1 VPAKRLISLP
11 RTLLFRHGGIGIL
24 SANFGLC
31 PRVNS
36 QLPDSA
42 TASLSD
48 AESPLRI
55 ALLGYRSAPHSGGQ
69 GVYLN
74 YLSRYLRRRGHSVT
88 VISGPP
94 YPRLDDDINL
104 VKLESLDLYANGL
117 RSVKPGH
124 FFSRLERIEWFSKLT
139 GGFAEPYTFG
149 ERVKKWFVGR
159 ENDFDIIHDNQTIA
173 DGVLDLQTRGL
184 RLVTTIHHPIT
195 RDYRVALAA
204 EPKWYMR
211 LLIHR
216 WHSFLRMQKRVAP
229 QLESVVTVSNASAK
243 DIATDFGVSP
253 EAISVMHL
261 GVDTE
266 MFRPLPAIAR
276 EPFRLMTTA
285 SADAPL
291 KGLVHLLKA
300 VAALRPDYPDIRLT
314 LVGRPKPDGDTQ
326 RIINSLGLAN
336 CIDFC
341 KGISHEEMVEKYAR
355 ATVAVVPSIY
365 EGFGLPAVEAMA
377 CGVPLVSTSG
387 GALAEVVDDAALVVS
402 PGDSDALARN
412 IRRLFDDESL
422 RAEYATRGLQR
433 VEQHFCW
440 ERCAERM
447 EAFYRER
454 IGRC

>member
-1 VPAKRLISLP
+1 M
-11 RTLLFRHGGIGIL
+11 
-24 SANFGLC
+24 
-31 PRVNS
+31 NS
-36 QLPDSA
+36 QLPDTV
-42 TASLSD
+42 TASSSD

-74 YLSRYLRRRGHSVT
+74 YLSRYLRRRGHTVT

-94 YPRLDDDINL
+94 YPHLDDDIDL

-117 RSVKPGH
+117 GSVKPRH

-159 ENDFDIIHDNQTIA
+159 EHDFDIIHDNQTIA
-173 DGVLDLQTRGL
+173 DGVLELQTRGL
-184 RLVTTIHHPIT
+184 PLVTTIHHPIT
-195 RDYRVALAA
+195 RDYRVALAS
-204 EPKWYMR
+204 ESKWYMR

-229 QLESVVTVSNASAK
+229 HLKSVVTVSSASAT
-243 DIATDFGVSP
+243 DIATDFGVTP

-266 MFRPLPAIAR
+266 MFRPLPAITR
-276 EPFRLMTTA
+276 DPYRLMTTA

-291 KGLVHLLKA
+291 KGLSHLLRA
-300 VAALRPDYPDIRLT
+300 LAALRPDYPDIRLT
-314 LVGRPKPDGDTQ
+314 LVGRPKPDGETQ
-326 RIINSLGLAN
+326 RLINALGLAD
-336 CIDFC
+336 CIDCC

-355 ATVAVVPSIY
+355 ATVAVVPSMY

-387 GALAEVVDDAALVVS
+387 GALAEVVADAALVVS
-402 PGDSDALARN
+402 PGDGNALAQQ
-412 IRRLFDDESL
+412 IKRLFDDASL
-422 RAEYATRGLQR
+422 RDEYASRGLQR

-447 EAFYRER
+447 EVYYRER
-454 IGRC
+454 IGQC

>member
-1 VPAKRLISLP
+1 M
-11 RTLLFRHGGIGIL
+11 
-24 SANFGLC
+24 
-31 PRVNS
+31 NS
-36 QLPDSA
+36 QLPDIV
-42 TASLSD
+42 TASLND

-55 ALLGYRSAPHSGGQ
+55 AFLGYRSAPHSGGQ
-69 GVYLN
+69 GVYLQ
-74 YLSRYLRRRGHSVT
+74 YLSRYLHRRGHHVT

-94 YPRLDDDINL
+94 YPHLDDDIDL
-104 VKLESLDLYANGL
+104 VKLESLDLYAHGL
-117 RSVKPGH
+117 RSVKPRH

-159 ENDFDIIHDNQTIA
+159 EHEFDIIHDNQTIA
-173 DGVLDLQTRGL
+173 DGILELQTRGL
-184 RLVTTIHHPIT
+184 PLVTTIHHPIT

-229 QLESVVTVSNASAK
+229 QLASVVTVSSASAT
-243 DIATDFGVSP
+243 DISTDFGVAP

-266 MFRPLPAIAR
+266 MFRPLPAITR
-276 EPFRLMTTA
+276 EPYRLMTTA

-291 KGLVHLLKA
+291 KGLSHLLKA
-300 VAALRPDYPDIRLT
+300 MAALRPDYPDIRLT
-314 LVGRPKPDGDTQ
+314 LVGQPKPDGETQ
-326 RIINSLGLAN
+326 RLIDSLELAD
-336 CIDFC
+336 CIDCC
-341 KGISHEEMVEKYAR
+341 KGISHEEMVQKYAR
-355 ATVAVVPSIY
+355 ATVAVVPSMY

-377 CGVPLVSTSG
+377 CGVPLVSTNG
-387 GALAEVVDDAALVVS
+387 GALAEVVADAALVVS
-402 PGDSDALARN
+402 PGDGNALAQQ
-412 IRRLFDDESL
+412 IKRLFDDASL
-422 RAEYATRGLQR
+422 REEYAARGLKR

-447 EAFYRER
+447 EAYYRER
-454 IGRC
+454 IGQC

>member
-1 VPAKRLISLP
+1 M
-11 RTLLFRHGGIGIL
+11 
-24 SANFGLC
+24 
-31 PRVNS
+31 NS
-36 QLPDSA
+36 QLPDIV
-42 TASLSD
+42 TASLND

-55 ALLGYRSAPHSGGQ
+55 AFLGYRSAPHSGGQ
-69 GVYLN
+69 GVYLQ
-74 YLSRYLRRRGHSVT
+74 YLSRYLHRRGHHVT

-94 YPRLDDDINL
+94 YPHLDDDIDL
-104 VKLESLDLYANGL
+104 VKLESLDLYAHGL
-117 RSVKPGH
+117 RSVKPRH

-159 ENDFDIIHDNQTIA
+159 EREFDIIHDNQTIA
-173 DGVLDLQTRGL
+173 DGILELQTRGL
-184 RLVTTIHHPIT
+184 PLVTTIHHPIT

-229 QLESVVTVSNASAK
+229 QLASVVTVSSASAA
-243 DIATDFGVSP
+243 DISTDFGVAP

-266 MFRPLPAIAR
+266 MFRPLPAITR
-276 EPFRLMTTA
+276 EPYRLMTTA

-291 KGLVHLLKA
+291 KGLSHLLKA
-300 VAALRPDYPDIRLT
+300 MAALRPDYPEIRLT
-314 LVGRPKPDGDTQ
+314 LVGQPKPDGETQ
-326 RIINSLGLAN
+326 RLIDSLELAD
-336 CIDFC
+336 CIDSC
-341 KGISHEEMVEKYAR
+341 KGISHEEMVQKYAR
-355 ATVAVVPSIY
+355 ATVAVVPSMY

-377 CGVPLVSTSG
+377 CGVPLVSTNG
-387 GALAEVVDDAALVVS
+387 GALAEVVADAALVVS
-402 PGDSDALARN
+402 PGDGNALAQQ
-412 IRRLFDDESL
+412 IKRLFDDASL
-422 RAEYATRGLQR
+422 RDEYASRGLQR

-447 EAFYRER
+447 EVYYRER
-454 IGRC
+454 IGQC

>member
-1 VPAKRLISLP
+1 M
-11 RTLLFRHGGIGIL
+11 
-24 SANFGLC
+24 
-31 PRVNS
+31 NS
-36 QLPDSA
+36 QLPDTV
-42 TASLSD
+42 TASSTD

-94 YPRLDDDINL
+94 YPHLDDDIDL

-117 RSVKPGH
+117 GSVEPRH

-159 ENDFDIIHDNQTIA
+159 EHDFDIIHDNQTIA
-173 DGVLDLQTRGL
+173 DGVLALQTRGL
-184 RLVTTIHHPIT
+184 PLVTTIHHPIT
-195 RDYRVALAA
+195 RDYRVALAS

-229 QLESVVTVSNASAK
+229 QLKSVVTVSSASAT
-243 DIATDFGVSP
+243 DIATDFGVTP

-266 MFRPLPAIAR
+266 MFRPLPAITR
-276 EPFRLMTTA
+276 EPYRLMTTA

-291 KGLVHLLKA
+291 KGLSHLLRALA
-300 VAALRPDYPDIRLT
+300 VLRPEYPDIRLT
-314 LVGRPKPDGDTQ
+314 LVGRPKPDGETQ
-326 RIINSLGLAN
+326 RLINSLGLAD
-336 CIDFC
+336 CIDCC
-341 KGISHEEMVEKYAR
+341 KGISHEEMVEKYAQ
-355 ATVAVVPSIY
+355 ATVAVVPSMY

-387 GALAEVVDDAALVVS
+387 GALAAVVADAALVVS
-402 PGDSDALARN
+402 PGDGNALAQQ
-412 IRRLFDDESL
+412 IKRLFDDASL
-422 RAEYATRGLQR
+422 RDEYASRGLQR

-447 EAFYRER
+447 EAYYRER
-454 IGRC
+454 IGQC

>member
-1 VPAKRLISLP
+1 M
-11 RTLLFRHGGIGIL
+11 
-24 SANFGLC
+24 
-31 PRVNS
+31 NS
-36 QLPDSA
+36 QLPDTV
-42 TASLSD
+42 TASSND

-94 YPRLDDDINL
+94 YPQLDDDIEL

-117 RSVKPGH
+117 GSVKPRH

-149 ERVKKWFVGR
+149 ERVKRWFVGR
-159 ENDFDIIHDNQTIA
+159 ERDFDIIHDNQTIA
-173 DGVLDLQTRGL
+173 DGVLALQTRGL
-184 RLVTTIHHPIT
+184 PLVTTIHHPIT
-195 RDYRVALAA
+195 RDYRVALAS

-216 WHSFLRMQKRVAP
+216 WHSFLMMQKRVAP
-229 QLESVVTVSNASAK
+229 QLKSVVTVSSASAT
-243 DIATDFGVSP
+243 DIATDFGVKP

-261 GVDTE
+261 GVDTD
-266 MFRPLPAIAR
+266 MFRPLPAITR
-276 EPFRLMTTA
+276 EPYRLMTTA

-291 KGLVHLLKA
+291 KGLSHLLRALA
-300 VAALRPDYPDIRLT
+300 VLRPDYPDIRLT
-314 LVGRPKPDGDTQ
+314 LVGRPKPDGETQ
-326 RIINSLGLAN
+326 RLINALGLAD
-336 CIDFC
+336 CIDCC

-355 ATVAVVPSIY
+355 AMVAVVPSMY

-377 CGVPLVSTSG
+377 CGVPLVSTNG
-387 GALAEVVDDAALVVS
+387 GALAEVVADAALVVS
-402 PGDSDALARN
+402 PGDGDALAQQ
-412 IRRLFDDESL
+412 IKRLFDDASL
-422 RAEYATRGLQR
+422 RDEYASRGLQR

-447 EAFYRER
+447 EAYYREC
-454 IGRC
+454 IGTC

>member
-1 VPAKRLISLP
+1 M
-11 RTLLFRHGGIGIL
+11 
-24 SANFGLC
+24 
-31 PRVNS
+31 NS
-36 QLPDSA
+36 QLPDIV
-42 TASLSD
+42 TASLND

-55 ALLGYRSAPHSGGQ
+55 AFLGYRSAPHSGGQ
-69 GVYLN
+69 GVYLQ
-74 YLSRYLRRRGHSVT
+74 YLSRYLHRRGHHVT

-94 YPRLDDDINL
+94 YPHLDDDIDL
-104 VKLESLDLYANGL
+104 VKLESLDLYAHGL
-117 RSVKPGH
+117 RSVKPRH

-159 ENDFDIIHDNQTIA
+159 EHEFDIIHDNQTIA
-173 DGVLDLQTRGL
+173 DGILELQTRGL
-184 RLVTTIHHPIT
+184 PLVTTIHHPIT

-229 QLESVVTVSNASAK
+229 QLASVVTVSSASAT
-243 DIATDFGVSP
+243 DISTDFGVAP

-266 MFRPLPAIAR
+266 MFRPLPAITR
-276 EPFRLMTTA
+276 EPYRLMTTA

-291 KGLVHLLKA
+291 KGLSHLLKA
-300 VAALRPDYPDIRLT
+300 MAALRPNYPEIRLT
-314 LVGRPKPDGDTQ
+314 LVGRPKPDGETQ
-326 RIINSLGLAN
+326 RLIDALELAD
-336 CIDFC
+336 CIDSC
-341 KGISHEEMVEKYAR
+341 KGISHEEMVQKYAR
-355 ATVAVVPSIY
+355 ATVAVVPSMY

-377 CGVPLVSTSG
+377 CGVPLVSTNG
-387 GALAEVVDDAALVVS
+387 GALAEVVADAALVVS
-402 PGDSDALARN
+402 PGDGNALAQQ
-412 IRRLFDDESL
+412 IKRLFDDASL
-422 RAEYATRGLQR
+422 REEYAARGLKR

-447 EAFYRER
+447 EAYYRER
-454 IGRC
+454 IGQC

>member
-1 VPAKRLISLP
+1 MSTSNRCTAV
-11 RTLLFRHGGIGIL
+11 LFRCGGIGIL
-24 SANFGLC
+24 PANFGGY

-36 QLPDSA
+36 QLPDTVNS
-42 TASLSD
+42 SLND

-69 GVYLN
+69 GVYLK

-94 YPRLDDDINL
+94 YPQLDDDIFL

-117 RSVKPGH
+117 GSVKPKH
-124 FFSRLERIEWFSKLT
+124 FLSRLERIEWFSKLT

-149 ERVKKWFVGR
+149 ERVKKWFIGR
-159 ENDFDIIHDNQTIA
+159 EDAFDIIHDNQTIA
-173 DGVLDLQTRGL
+173 DGVLELQTRGL
-184 RLVTTIHHPIT
+184 PLVTTIHHPIT
-195 RDYRVALAA
+195 RDYRVALAV

-229 QLESVVTVSNASAK
+229 QLKSVVTVSSASAT
-243 DIATDFGVSP
+243 DIATDFGVP
-253 EAISVMHL
+253 PGAISVMHL

-266 MFRPLPAIAR
+266 MFRPLPEIER
-276 EPFRLMTTA
+276 QPYRLMTTA

-291 KGLVHLLKA
+291 KGLSYLLTAIATLKT
-300 VAALRPDYPDIRLT
+300 DYPDIKLT
-314 LVGRPKPDGDTQ
+314 LVGRPKPDGETQ
-326 RIINSLGLAN
+326 RLITSLGLAD
-336 CIDFC
+336 CIDC
-341 KGISHEEMVEKYAR
+341 VKGISHEEMVEKYAR
-355 ATVAVVPSIY
+355 ASVAVVPSVY

-377 CGVPLVSTSG
+377 CGVPLVSTCG
-387 GALAEVVDDAALVVS
+387 GALAEVVADAGLVVS
-402 PGDSDALARN
+402 PGDSNALARQ
-412 IRRLFDDESL
+412 IKRLFDDASL
-422 RAEYATRGLQR
+422 RDEYASRGLQR

-447 EAFYRER
+447 EAYYREC
-454 IGRC
+454 IGQC

>member
-1 VPAKRLISLP
+1 M
-11 RTLLFRHGGIGIL
+11 
-24 SANFGLC
+24 
-31 PRVNS
+31 NS
-36 QLPDSA
+36 QLPDIV

-55 ALLGYRSAPHSGGQ
+55 AFLGYRSAPHSGGQ
-69 GVYLN
+69 GVYLQ
-74 YLSRYLRRRGHSVT
+74 YLSRYLHRRGHHVT

-94 YPRLDDDINL
+94 YPHLDDDIDL
-104 VKLESLDLYANGL
+104 VKLESLDLYAHGL
-117 RSVKPGH
+117 RSVKPRH

-159 ENDFDIIHDNQTIA
+159 EHEFDIIHDNQTIA
-173 DGVLDLQTRGL
+173 DGILELQTRGL
-184 RLVTTIHHPIT
+184 PLVTTIHHPIT

-229 QLESVVTVSNASAK
+229 QLASVVTVSSASAT
-243 DIATDFGVSP
+243 DISTDFGVAL

-266 MFRPLPAIAR
+266 MFRPLPAITR
-276 EPFRLMTTA
+276 EPYRLMTTA

-291 KGLVHLLKA
+291 KGLSHLLKA
-300 VAALRPDYPDIRLT
+300 IAALRPDYPDIRLT
-314 LVGRPKPDGDTQ
+314 LVGQPKPDGETQ
-326 RIINSLGLAN
+326 RLIDSLELAD
-336 CIDFC
+336 CIDCC

-355 ATVAVVPSIY
+355 ATVAVVPSMY

-377 CGVPLVSTSG
+377 CGVPLVSTNG
-387 GALAEVVDDAALVVS
+387 GALAEVVADAALVVS
-402 PGDSDALARN
+402 PGDGNALAQQ
-412 IRRLFDDESL
+412 IKRLFDDASL
-422 RAEYATRGLQR
+422 REEYAARGLKR

-447 EAFYRER
+447 EAYYRER
-454 IGRC
+454 IGQC

>member
-1 VPAKRLISLP
+1 M
-11 RTLLFRHGGIGIL
+11 
-24 SANFGLC
+24 
-31 PRVNS
+31 NS
-36 QLPDSA
+36 QLPDIV

-55 ALLGYRSAPHSGGQ
+55 AFLGYRSAPHSGGQ
-69 GVYLN
+69 GVYLQ
-74 YLSRYLRRRGHSVT
+74 YLSRYLHRRGHHVT

-94 YPRLDDDINL
+94 YPHLDDDIDL
-104 VKLESLDLYANGL
+104 VKLESLDLYAHGL
-117 RSVKPGH
+117 RSVKPRH

-159 ENDFDIIHDNQTIA
+159 EHEFDIIHDNQTIA
-173 DGVLDLQTRGL
+173 DGILELQTRGL
-184 RLVTTIHHPIT
+184 PLVTTIHHPIT

-229 QLESVVTVSNASAK
+229 QLASVVTVSSASAT
-243 DIATDFGVSP
+243 DISTDFGVAL

-266 MFRPLPAIAR
+266 MFRPLPAITR
-276 EPFRLMTTA
+276 EPYRLMTTA

-291 KGLVHLLKA
+291 KGLSHLLKA
-300 VAALRPDYPDIRLT
+300 IAALRPDYPDIRLT
-314 LVGRPKPDGDTQ
+314 LVGQPKPDGETQ
-326 RIINSLGLAN
+326 RLIESLELAD
-336 CIDFC
+336 CIDCC

-355 ATVAVVPSIY
+355 ATVAVVPSMY

-377 CGVPLVSTSG
+377 CGVPLVSTNG
-387 GALAEVVDDAALVVS
+387 GALAEVVADAALVVW
-402 PGDSDALARN
+402 PGDGNALAQQ
-412 IRRLFDDESL
+412 IKRLFDDASL
-422 RAEYATRGLQR
+422 REEYAARGLKR

-447 EAFYRER
+447 EAYYRER
-454 IGRC
+454 IGQC

>member
-1 VPAKRLISLP
+1 M
-11 RTLLFRHGGIGIL
+11 
-24 SANFGLC
+24 
-31 PRVNS
+31 NS
-36 QLPDSA
+36 QLPDIV
-42 TASLSD
+42 TASLND

-55 ALLGYRSAPHSGGQ
+55 AFLGYRSAPHSGGQ
-69 GVYLN
+69 GVYLQ
-74 YLSRYLRRRGHSVT
+74 YLSRYLHRRGHHVT

-94 YPRLDDDINL
+94 YPHLDDDIDL
-104 VKLESLDLYANGL
+104 VKLESLDLYAHGL
-117 RSVKPGH
+117 RSVKPRH

-159 ENDFDIIHDNQTIA
+159 EREFDIIHDNQTIA
-173 DGVLDLQTRGL
+173 DGILELQTRGL
-184 RLVTTIHHPIT
+184 PLVTTIHHPIT

-229 QLESVVTVSNASAK
+229 QLASVVTVSSASAA
-243 DIATDFGVSP
+243 DISTDFGVAP

-266 MFRPLPAIAR
+266 MFRPLPAITR
-276 EPFRLMTTA
+276 EPYRLMTTA

-291 KGLVHLLKA
+291 KGLSHLLKA
-300 VAALRPDYPDIRLT
+300 MAALRPDYPEIRLT
-314 LVGRPKPDGDTQ
+314 LVGQPKPDGETQ
-326 RIINSLGLAN
+326 RLIDSLELAD
-336 CIDFC
+336 CIDSC
-341 KGISHEEMVEKYAR
+341 KGISHEEMVQKYAR
-355 ATVAVVPSIY
+355 ATVAVVPSMY

-377 CGVPLVSTSG
+377 CGVPLVSTNG
-387 GALAEVVDDAALVVS
+387 GALAEVVADAALVVS
-402 PGDSDALARN
+402 PGDGNALAQQ
-412 IRRLFDDESL
+412 IKRLFDDASL
-422 RAEYATRGLQR
+422 RDEYASRGLKR

-447 EAFYRER
+447 EAYYRER
-454 IGRC
+454 IGQC

>member
-1 VPAKRLISLP
+1 M
-11 RTLLFRHGGIGIL
+11 
-24 SANFGLC
+24 
-31 PRVNS
+31 NS
-36 QLPDSA
+36 QLPDTV
-42 TASLSD
+42 TASLKD
-48 AESPLRI
+48 AERPLRI

-94 YPRLDDDINL
+94 YPHLDDDIDL
-104 VKLESLDLYANGL
+104 VKLESLDLYENGL
-117 RSVKPGH
+117 GSVRLRH
-124 FFSRLERIEWFSKLT
+124 FFSRLDRIEWLSKLT

-159 ENDFDIIHDNQTIA
+159 ERDFDIIHDNQTIA
-173 DGVLDLQTRGL
+173 DGVLELQTRGL
-184 RLVTTIHHPIT
+184 PLVTTIHHPIT
-195 RDYRVALAA
+195 RDYRVALAS

-229 QLESVVTVSNASAK
+229 QLQSVVTVSTASAT
-243 DIATDFGVSP
+243 DIATDFGVAP

-266 MFRPLPAIAR
+266 MFRPLPAIMR

-291 KGLVHLLKA
+291 KGLSHLLKA
-300 VAALRPDYPDIRLT
+300 LAALRPDYPDMRLT
-314 LVGRPKPDGDTQ
+314 LVGRPKPDGETQ
-326 RIINSLGLAN
+326 RLINSLGLAD
-336 CIDFC
+336 CIDCC

-355 ATVAVVPSIY
+355 ATVAVVPSMY

-387 GALAEVVDDAALVVS
+387 GALAEVVADAALVVS
-402 PGDSDALARN
+402 PGDGNALAQQ
-412 IRRLFDDESL
+412 IKRLFDDASL
-422 RAEYATRGLQR
+422 RDEYASRGLQR

-447 EAFYRER
+447 EAYYRER
-454 IGRC
+454 IGQC

>member
-1 VPAKRLISLP
+1 M
-11 RTLLFRHGGIGIL
+11 
-24 SANFGLC
+24 
-31 PRVNS
+31 NS
-36 QLPDSA
+36 QLPDIV
-42 TASLSD
+42 TASLDD

-55 ALLGYRSAPHSGGQ
+55 AFLGYRSAPHSGGQ
-69 GVYLN
+69 GVYLQ
-74 YLSRYLRRRGHSVT
+74 YLSRYLHRRGHHVT

-94 YPRLDDDINL
+94 YPHLDDDIDL
-104 VKLESLDLYANGL
+104 VKLESLDLYAHGL
-117 RSVKPGH
+117 RSVKPRH

-159 ENDFDIIHDNQTIA
+159 EHEFDIIHDNQTIA
-173 DGVLDLQTRGL
+173 DGILELQTRGL
-184 RLVTTIHHPIT
+184 PLVTTIHHPIT

-229 QLESVVTVSNASAK
+229 QLASVVTVSSASAT
-243 DIATDFGVSP
+243 DISTDFGVAP

-266 MFRPLPAIAR
+266 MFRPLPAITR
-276 EPFRLMTTA
+276 EPYRLMTTA

-291 KGLVHLLKA
+291 KGLSHLLKA
-300 VAALRPDYPDIRLT
+300 MAALRPNYPEIRLT
-314 LVGRPKPDGDTQ
+314 LVGRPKPDGETQ
-326 RIINSLGLAN
+326 RLIDSLELAD
-336 CIDFC
+336 CIDCC
-341 KGISHEEMVEKYAR
+341 KGISHEEMVQKYAR
-355 ATVAVVPSIY
+355 ATVAVVPSMY

-377 CGVPLVSTSG
+377 CGVPLVSTNG
-387 GALAEVVDDAALVVS
+387 GALAEVVADAALVVS
-402 PGDSDALARN
+402 PGDGNALAQQ
-412 IRRLFDDESL
+412 IKRLFDDASL
-422 RAEYATRGLQR
+422 REEYAARGLKR

-447 EAFYRER
+447 EAYYRER
-454 IGRC
+454 IGQC

>member
-1 VPAKRLISLP
+1 M
-11 RTLLFRHGGIGIL
+11 
-24 SANFGLC
+24 
-31 PRVNS
+31 NS
-36 QLPDSA
+36 QLPNTVA
-42 TASLSD
+42 ASLND

-55 ALLGYRSAPHSGGQ
+55 AFLGYRSAPHSGGQ
-69 GVYLN
+69 GVYLQ
-74 YLSRYLRRRGHSVT
+74 YLSRYLHRRGHHVT

-94 YPRLDDDINL
+94 YPHLDDDIDL
-104 VKLESLDLYANGL
+104 VKLKSLDLYAHGL
-117 RSVKPGH
+117 RSVKPRH

-159 ENDFDIIHDNQTIA
+159 EREFDIIHDNQTIA
-173 DGVLDLQTRGL
+173 DGILELQTRGL
-184 RLVTTIHHPIT
+184 PLVTTIHHPIT

-229 QLESVVTVSNASAK
+229 QLASVVTVSSASAA
-243 DIATDFGVSP
+243 DISTDFGVAP

-266 MFRPLPAIAR
+266 MFRPLPAITR
-276 EPFRLMTTA
+276 EPYRLMTTA

-291 KGLVHLLKA
+291 KGLSHLLKA
-300 VAALRPDYPDIRLT
+300 MAALRPDYPEIRLT
-314 LVGRPKPDGDTQ
+314 LVGQPKPDGETQ
-326 RIINSLGLAN
+326 RLIDSLELAD
-336 CIDFC
+336 CIDSC
-341 KGISHEEMVEKYAR
+341 KGISHEEMVQRYAR
-355 ATVAVVPSIY
+355 ATVAVVPSMY

-377 CGVPLVSTSG
+377 CGVPLVSTNG
-387 GALAEVVDDAALVVS
+387 GALAEVVADAALVVS
-402 PGDSDALARN
+402 PGDGNALAQQ
-412 IRRLFDDESL
+412 IKRLFDDASL
-422 RAEYATRGLQR
+422 RDEYASRGLKR

-447 EAFYRER
+447 EAYYRER
-454 IGRC
+454 IG

>member
-1 VPAKRLISLP
+1 M
-11 RTLLFRHGGIGIL
+11 
-24 SANFGLC
+24 
-31 PRVNS
+31 NS
-36 QLPDSA
+36 QLPDTV
-42 TASLSD
+42 TASSHD
-48 AESPLRI
+48 AQSPLRI

-94 YPRLDDDINL
+94 YPHLDDDIDL

-117 RSVKPGH
+117 GSVRPHH

-149 ERVKKWFVGR
+149 ERVKRWFVGR
-159 ENDFDIIHDNQTIA
+159 EGDFDIIHDNQTIA
-173 DGVLDLQTRGL
+173 DGVLALQTRGL
-184 RLVTTIHHPIT
+184 PLVTTIHHPIT
-195 RDYRVALAA
+195 RDYRVALAS

-216 WHSFLRMQKRVAP
+216 WHSFLMMQKRVAP
-229 QLESVVTVSNASAK
+229 QLKSVVTVSSASAT
-243 DIATDFGVSP
+243 DIATDFGVKP

-276 EPFRLMTTA
+276 EPYRLMTTA

-291 KGLVHLLKA
+291 KGLSHLLRALA
-300 VAALRPDYPDIRLT
+300 VLRPDYPDIRLT
-314 LVGRPKPDGDTQ
+314 LVGRPKPDGETQ
-326 RIINSLGLAN
+326 RLINALGLAD
-336 CIDFC
+336 CIDCC
-341 KGISHEEMVEKYAR
+341 KGISHEAMVEKYAR
-355 ATVAVVPSIY
+355 ATVAVVPSMY

-387 GALAEVVDDAALVVS
+387 GALAEVVADAALVVS
-402 PGDSDALARN
+402 PGDGDALAQQ
-412 IRRLFDDESL
+412 IKRLFDDASL
-422 RAEYATRGLQR
+422 RDEYASRGLQR

-447 EAFYRER
+447 EAYYREC
-454 IGRC
+454 IGTC

>member
-1 VPAKRLISLP
+1 M
-11 RTLLFRHGGIGIL
+11 
-24 SANFGLC
+24 
-31 PRVNS
+31 NS
-36 QLPDSA
+36 QLPDIV

-55 ALLGYRSAPHSGGQ
+55 AFLGYRSAPHSGGQ
-69 GVYLN
+69 GVYLQ
-74 YLSRYLRRRGHSVT
+74 YLSRYLHRRGHHVT

-94 YPRLDDDINL
+94 YPHLDDDIDL
-104 VKLESLDLYANGL
+104 VKLESLDLYAHGL
-117 RSVKPGH
+117 RSVKPRH

-159 ENDFDIIHDNQTIA
+159 EHEFDIIHDNQTIA
-173 DGVLDLQTRGL
+173 DGILELQTRGL
-184 RLVTTIHHPIT
+184 PLVTTIHHPIT

-229 QLESVVTVSNASAK
+229 QLASVVTVSSASAT
-243 DIATDFGVSP
+243 DISTDFGVAP

-266 MFRPLPAIAR
+266 MFRPLPAITR
-276 EPFRLMTTA
+276 EPYRLMTTA

-291 KGLVHLLKA
+291 KGLSHLLKA
-300 VAALRPDYPDIRLT
+300 IAALRPDYPDIRLT
-314 LVGRPKPDGDTQ
+314 LVGQPKPDGETQ
-326 RIINSLGLAN
+326 RLIDSLELAD
-336 CIDFC
+336 CIDCC

-355 ATVAVVPSIY
+355 ATVAVVPSMY

-377 CGVPLVSTSG
+377 CGVPLVSTNG
-387 GALAEVVDDAALVVS
+387 GALAEVVADAALVVW
-402 PGDSDALARN
+402 PGDGNALAQQ
-412 IRRLFDDESL
+412 IKRLFDDASL
-422 RAEYATRGLQR
+422 REEYAARGLKR

-447 EAFYRER
+447 EAYYRER
-454 IGRC
+454 IGQC

>member
-1 VPAKRLISLP
+1 M
-11 RTLLFRHGGIGIL
+11 
-24 SANFGLC
+24 
-31 PRVNS
+31 NS
-36 QLPDSA
+36 RLPDSV
-42 TASLSD
+42 TASSND

-94 YPRLDDDINL
+94 YPYLDDDIDL

-117 RSVKPGH
+117 RSVRPRH
-124 FFSRLERIEWFSKLT
+124 FFSRLERVEWFSKLT

-159 ENDFDIIHDNQTIA
+159 ERDFDIIHDNQTIA
-173 DGVLDLQTRGL
+173 DGVLELQTRGL
-184 RLVTTIHHPIT
+184 PLVTTIHHPIT
-195 RDYRVALAA
+195 RDYRVALAS

-216 WHSFLRMQKRVAP
+216 WHGFLRMQKRVAP
-229 QLESVVTVSNASAK
+229 QLKSVVTVSSASAT
-243 DIATDFGVSP
+243 DIATDFGVKP
-253 EAISVMHL
+253 EVISVMHL

-266 MFRPLPAIAR
+266 MFRPLPAMSR
-276 EPFRLMTTA
+276 EPYRLMTTA

-291 KGLVHLLKA
+291 KGLSHLLRA
-300 VAALRPDYPDIRLT
+300 LAALRPDYPDIRLT
-314 LVGRPKPDGDTQ
+314 LVGRPKPDGETQ
-326 RIINSLGLAN
+326 RLINTLGLSD
-336 CIDFC
+336 CIDCC

-355 ATVAVVPSIY
+355 ATVAVVPSMY

-377 CGVPLVSTSG
+377 CGVPLVSTNG
-387 GALAEVVDDAALVVS
+387 GALAEVVADAALVVS
-402 PGDSDALARN
+402 PGDGDALAQQ
-412 IRRLFDDESL
+412 IKRLFDDASL
-422 RAEYATRGLQR
+422 RDEYASRGLQR

-447 EAFYRER
+447 EAYYRER
-454 IGRC
+454 IGQC